1 MEINEMNLYQKLLAI
16 TAGLNTVAK
25 NLNVETGK
33 GKSYKAVSERDVLDA
48 VKPLE
53 EKYHVYSYPYNRT
66 IIDKDTLVTTTQYGE
81 RTQFFMRMETV
92 YRFVNADKPEE
103 FIDIQGFGDGIDSGD
118 KAPGKAMTY
127 SDKYALLK
135 AYKISTGDDPD
146 QEASKEYKVDSGK
159 ILADLLGYD
168 NKLAAVGVDRHADA
182 VVRFVAA
189 KVKKPELTTLDP
201 TVLVDTDVKLAKAV
215 MKTYDAIIKAKEDEK
230 AQRGLY
236 DKTETF

>member
-1 MEINEMNLYQKLLAI
+1 MEISEMNLYQKLLAI
-16 TAGLNTVAK
+16 TAELNTVAK

-53 EKYHVYSYPYNRT
+53 AKYHVYSFPVKRE
-66 IIDKDTLVTTTQYGE
+66 IIDKDVLVTTTQYGE
-81 RTQFFMRMETV
+81 RQQFFMRMETL

-146 QEASKEYKVDSGK
+146 QEASKEYKVDTGK
-159 ILADLLGYD
+159 IMTELLGYD
-168 NKLAAVGVDRHADA
+168 SKLAAVGVDRHSDA
-182 VVRFVAA
+182 VIKYVAA
-189 KVKKPELTTLDP
+189 DVKHPELTTLDP
-201 TVLVDTDVKLAKAV
+201 AVIVNTDAKLAKAV
-215 MKTYDAIIKAKEDEK
+215 MKTYDAIIKAKGGK
-230 AQRGLY
+230 KTGVY
-236 DKTETF
+236 DQTETY